1 MFYFIFTLFPQVISI
16 YMGIT
21 INLVDKWEPYRAAR
35 TALNNTLQPGNI
47 QAQVSSVGVAMGV
60 VYNKNFVGAE
70 VYFKSTKAQQSSEI
84 MNNYV

>member
-47 QAQVSSVGVAMGV
+47 QAQV
-60 VYNKNFVGAE
+60 
-70 VYFKSTKAQQSSEI
+70 
-84 MNNYV
+84 